1 LQSLGKFVS
10 QEAIDNFHLTVGSD
24 ELKVGHRQELIAA
37 GWLWLAG
44 WRRDGDRSKLILH

>member
-44 WRRDGDRSKLILH
+44 WRRSIKVNFAILH

>member
-44 WRRDGDRSKLILH
+44 WRHDGDRSKLILH